1 MKTIY
6 QVALLSLAATS
17 FATASSAEQL
27 NNCKLRGGSMVQL
40 AGDACV
46 MEGGAVTAAT
56 PVMPVVTDASLHLS
70 TDPKLALAQ
79 RAVANLLIKPVR
91 DMNMKKRLPE
101 GIERTVKFDGC
112 KLAVEEDMHVDHG
125 NVFSTRMEFK
135 INSTIDLRNVAS
147 DAYSVLGKVRSYGGG
162 MESYAVSFV
171 EKHNV
176 ANAIAI
182 SVLEQREDGTR
193 KFTLRSSA
201 SYWDAPK
208 ADLWIADEYGYP
220 KGDGAESAETSK
232 VRILYFL
239 NTAEDAAALKQALDD
254 VRTLCKK

>member
-1 MKTIY
+1 MKTLY
-6 QVALLSLAATS
+6 QVALLSLSVAS

-40 AGDACV
+40 AADACV

-56 PVMPVVTDASLHLS
+56 PVAPVITAASLHLS
-70 TDPKLALAQ
+70 ADPKLADAQ
-79 RAVANLLIKPVR
+79 RAVADLLIKPVR

-101 GIERTVKFDGC
+101 GIERTVKFDEC
-112 KLAVEEDMHVDHG
+112 KMAVEEDMHVDHG
-125 NVFSTRMEFK
+125 NVFSARMDFK
-135 INSTIDLRNVAS
+135 ISSTIDLRNVAS

-171 EKHNV
+171 EKRSE
-176 ANAIAI
+176 ANNIAI
-182 SVLEQREDGTR
+182 SVLEQRESGAR
-193 KFTLRSSA
+193 KFNLRSSA
-201 SYWDAPK
+201 SYWDAPN

-220 KGDGAESAETSK
+220 KGVGAESAETSK

-239 NTAEDAAALKQALDD
+239 NTAEDAAALKTALDD
-254 VRTLCKK
+254 VRALCKR